1 MVEEVAKLEKL
12 LQKAKELY
20 QQGDLEASANCFQQL
35 LAAKET
41 RSEAYY
47 GLGLIEFNQKKYAE
61 ALDFL
66 TTATQVNSRNAN
78 AHYYIGAIHEE
89 QGNLEEARNAYLNT
103 LSSNPNHRG
112 AKEGITR
119 IGSKVADITL
129 LSVNSMLYPRSEFY
143 ELLSNDKSLAAQK
156 ALALIDEL
164 EFAVRPTVISHLGR
178 ILYGALPVSG
188 AVLIFSWFLFIFLC
202 IVFSEIGDPQTAT
215 ESAISIL
222 ARVVPLLI
230 TAGISVSIVLGY
242 RSARNTKYEF
252 SKGFLKITK
261 GVVVISTKTV
271 EMYRVREVNVTQDWF
286 SQINGDAT
294 LVLTIDNSKQIAL
307 PGIAEL
313 RRAYYLQDRLRELIV
328 LLRSLPWIKGII
340 L

>member
-12 LQKAKELY
+12 LQRAKELY
-20 QQGDLEASANCFQQL
+20 QQGNLETSANCFQQL

-47 GLGLIEFNQKKYAE
+47 GLGLIEFSQKKYAE

-119 IGSKVADITL
+119 IGSTVADITL
-129 LSVNSMLYPRSEFY
+129 LSVNSKLYPRSEFY

-188 AVLIFSWFLFIFLC
+188 AVLIFSWFLFIFLGL
-202 IVFSEIGDPQTAT
+202 VLSPSDPQTAF

-230 TAGISVSIVLGY
+230 TAGISISIVLGY

-271 EMYRVREVNVTQDWF
+271 EMYRVKEVDVTQDWF